1 MTRACAESV
10 AACLT
15 TFVSASWTMRYP
27 ARSTPRGR
35 RRGSP
40 WTRRSTRSPACA
52 VRSARASR
60 SASPGVDSKPA
71 SRAGGASSRRTPS
84 RTRISWSV
92 ARLVALESVLIAFVG
107 TAEGLLLGL
116 AWGAALQRGPE
127 KVLAIP
133 WTTIAEIVA
142 VVGLAGLA
150 AALVPAV
157 RASRLNVLDA
167 IATD

>member
-1 MTRACAESV
+1 M
-10 AACLT
+10 
-15 TFVSASWTMRYP
+15 
-27 ARSTPRGR
+27 
-35 RRGSP
+35 
-40 WTRRSTRSPACA
+40 
-52 VRSARASR
+52 
-60 SASPGVDSKPA
+60 
-71 SRAGGASSRRTPS
+71 
-84 RTRISWSV
+84 